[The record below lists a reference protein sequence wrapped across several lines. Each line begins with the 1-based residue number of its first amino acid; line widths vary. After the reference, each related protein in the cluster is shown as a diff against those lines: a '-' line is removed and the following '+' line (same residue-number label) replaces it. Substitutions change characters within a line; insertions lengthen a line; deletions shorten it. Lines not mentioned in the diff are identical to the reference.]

1 MDFNVMRFELS
12 RFVKRSYF
20 PSVSL
25 IYPLFFFFALSALSP
40 LISSF
45 SRPGVRD
52 YSQLTLDLT
61 RNELI
66 VGAR

>member
-1 MDFNVMRFELS
+1 MSPFFDVLS
-12 RFVKRSYF
+12 FFSF
-20 PSVSL
+20 FL
-25 IYPLFFFFALSALSP
+25 PLALSP
-40 LISSF
+40 WIATF
-45 SRPGVRD
+45 SHPDVRD